1 MEISYKWCPSNWS
14 VLGPMLFHIF
24 VTDIDSGIE
33 CKSADE
39 TKLCSVV
46 NTPEGWDA
54 IWRDLVM
61 LEQWAQL
68 ITLSFNKCKCKV
80 LHLDHSNPHY
90 QCKLKD
96 ESIDYSPAEKSLGVL
111 VDGNLDMSQQC
122 ALTAQKAYRILS
134 CIKRSEAS
142 RLREAILPLYSI
154 LVGAHLDYC
163 IWMWSPIS
171 RRDVDLLECVQKKA
185 TKIIQGIEHLP

>member
-1 MEISYKWCPSNWS
+1 MVVSGSMFRWRSVTSGVPQGS
-14 VLGPMLFHIF
+14 VLVLLDIF
-24 VTDIDSGIE
+24 TNDISSGIE

-80 LHLDHSNPHY
+80 LHLDCDHPHY
-90 QCKLKD
+90 QYKL
-96 ESIDYSPAEKSLGVL
+96 
-111 VDGNLDMSQQC
+111 
-122 ALTAQKAYRILS
+122 
-134 CIKRSEAS
+134 
-142 RLREAILPLYSI
+142 
-154 LVGAHLDYC
+154 
-163 IWMWSPIS
+163 
-171 RRDVDLLECVQKKA
+171 RDVRNEQSPYKK
-185 TKIIQGIEHLP
+185 